1 LAKFG
6 PSSFHEAYS
15 RKSSDS
21 EDEANNLQNQEILE
35 TLEGVDDQKAARFDD
50 LNQSDI
56 HNDEIS
62 DSCTEIKSMEF
73 TVLNPVHE
81 QVDGNLNSSSEIEA
95 RIFQKPPLVFKNSV
109 FFMGHQLLDVITQ
122 QSQMELSSSKSIV
135 VKNFQETETKA
146 WAVSIGQA
154 VKQETKV
161 PKLHH
166 SLILVIVRSKSKTA
180 YPVTSSCWRL
190 KNGVL
195 DIIAVLRR
203 HFAVLKILQHIV
215 FGLWH
220 QWRWKARRKL
230 IYPSST
236 HCWRDFRIARA

>member
-122 QSQMELSSSKSIV
+122 QSQLDKLLSK
-135 VKNFQETETKA
+135 KPRF
-146 WAVSIGQA
+146 
-154 VKQETKV
+154 
-161 PKLHH
+161 
-166 SLILVIVRSKSKTA
+166 RS
-180 YPVTSSCWRL
+180 Y
-190 KNGVL
+190 
-195 DIIAVLRR
+195 IIA
-203 HFAVLKILQHIV
+203 
-215 FGLWH
+215 
-220 QWRWKARRKL
+220 
-230 IYPSST
+230 
-236 HCWRDFRIARA
+236 